1 LVSKAILRSGINLDQ
16 KKGVLPVQ
24 SNRIK
29 RIPPYMFAELDRKK
43 AEARAKGI
51 DLISLGVGDP
61 DQPPPAAVVDACIEA
76 VRDPSNLH
84 YPETEGVPEFR
95 RAAADWYRRQF
106 GVEVD
111 PKKEVM
117 TLIGSKE
124 GIAHLCLALLDDGD
138 YSLVPDPAY
147 PVCRGGTILA
157 GGIPHPM
164 PLLAENG
171 FLPDLSAIDTD
182 IAKQAKVMFLNYPN
196 NPTGAVADAKFFEAA
211 IEFAKSYD
219 LIICHDFAYGT
230 VTFDGY
236 RAPSFLSFPGAKEI
250 GVEFNSLSK
259 PFNMTG
265 WRIGFVLG
273 NPDVIAALGVV
284 KNNVD
289 TGVFNP
295 IQLAGVKAFA
305 TPPEFF
311 AKMNEI
317 YRRRRDVL
325 VEGLNSLGWHL
336 EKTRGTFYLWVP
348 VPEGHTSTS
357 FAALLLEEARVLVG
371 PGIGYGDYG
380 DGYVRMALTIEE
392 NRIKEAL
399 ERIAAVL
406 PK

>member
-1 LVSKAILRSGINLDQ
+1 VR
-16 KKGVLPVQ
+16 
-24 SNRIK
+24 SNRIN

-51 DLISLGVGDP
+51 DLITFGVGDP
-61 DQPPPAAVVDACIEA
+61 DQPPPPAVVAELCA
-76 VRDPSNLH
+76 AARDPANLH

-95 RAAADWYRRQF
+95 QAAAAWYGRQF
-106 GVEVD
+106 GVD
-111 PKKEVM
+111 INPQQEVM

-147 PVCRGGTILA
+147 PVFRGGTILA

-171 FLPDLSAIDTD
+171 FLPDLSAIDTE
-182 IAKQAKVMFLNYPN
+182 IAKKAKVMFLNYPN
-196 NPTGAVADAKFFEAA
+196 NPTGAVAADGFFPAV
-211 IEFAKSYD
+211 IEFAKSHN
-219 LIICHDFAYGT
+219 LIVCHDFAYGT
-230 VTFDGY
+230 VGFDGY
-236 RAPSFLSFPGAKEI
+236 QPPSFLSFPGAKEL

-265 WRIGFVLG
+265 WRIGFVVG

-295 IQLAGVKAFA
+295 IQIAGVKAFA
-305 TPPEFF
+305 TPPDFF
-311 AKMNEI
+311 ARMNEI
-317 YRRRRDVL
+317 YRRRRDIMI
-325 VEGLNSLGWHL
+325 EGLNALGWQL

-371 PGIGYGDYG
+371 PGIGYGDHG
-380 DGYVRMALTIEE
+380 EGYVRMALTIGED
-392 NRIKEAL
+392 RMKEAL